1 MCFLPKHGVILDF
14 RGFGEPSSR
23 GSVASNGIQTRTPT
37 TWKWPPRLGDRCPP
51 FPEKHPD
58 GLTKSAPPWFFRCV
72 FVSYIENGGS
82 FLHCHVFFWS
92 VNLVTFV
99 VDCSFWREVLDS
111 WRMFRSFSGSN
122 HREIGISKSEGR
134 YLQGFF
140 KLPCLHLDGAKSVR
154 TRKQAFKF

>member
-1 MCFLPKHGVILDF
+1 MLDF
-14 RGFGEPSSR
+14 FGVFGEPSSR

-51 FPEKHPD
+51 FPEKHP
-58 GLTKSAPPWFFRCV
+58 GLADKITTMNFQMCFCFLYSKM
-72 FVSYIENGGS
+72 GGS
-82 FLHCHVFFWS
+82 FLHCHVFFCEREFG
-92 VNLVTFV
+92 NF
-99 VDCSFWREVLDS
+99 CSWLFILERGFLDS

-140 KLPCLHLDGAKSVR
+140 KLPCLHLDGAKNVR
-154 TRKQAFKF
+154 TRKQTFKF